1 MAALTPATTTVAGGK
16 RWARGAA
23 PSLAAGCGVCQL
35 RTVADV
41 ATETDVGLECVASF
55 APAPAHQLSSK
66 ESPIASLFQG
76 RVRSEV
82 RPTGVTAMANYET
95 FLLFNLDITVRA

>member
-1 MAALTPATTTVAGGK
+1 V
-16 RWARGAA
+16 
-23 PSLAAGCGVCQL
+23 
-35 RTVADV
+35 RTAADV
-41 ATETDVGLECVASF
+41 TKSADVGPERGASF
-55 APAPAHQLSSK
+55 ALLPRPPSQLSSK

-95 FLLFNLDITVRA
+95 FLLFNLDITVRPRARHGANISDGMARLTLVA